1 MGKRI
6 IFGFTLFLTLSL
18 LLGYSAGPVYGFYY
32 DNPGEEAFS
41 TTKFELLLPDV
52 AFGAKNNLFNLENI
66 NIDLTQPGAKADFL
80 GQMSKGYF
88 KSDFYSQLK
97 AGLTIGRF
105 SVHLRPWA
113 TGSFRLAPGV
123 PELIFYG
130 YGPAGNDI
138 NATKSYNLT
147 GTKLNGLA
155 ALSLDFKYGHPISL
169 SPASELGVGVNFRYV
184 QGLAMF
190 HSEVSQGTLVVN
202 GLGDFTFNTKSRYLY
217 AELPGS
223 DDEDFSPGQLFS
235 NPPGRGFLMDLGV
248 VYNQDPY
255 RAGLVLKN
263 IGALKWQTVQ
273 QGTYEGGGEVKTGP
287 NGPEFDG
294 KDVVSEETTLTNY
307 TMTVPI
313 VLQLQGSYRFLKNL
327 YWHVG
332 METGLADG
340 WGISGS
346 PCLQTGIEW
355 RPRHLIRLAGDLAY
369 HDRHLNYQAL
379 LELKLLCFWLR
390 FQVGWVDQFNG
401 VNAAGMFA
409 LHF

>member
-1 MGKRI
+1 MGKK
-6 IFGFTLFLTLSL
+6 FTVAFSL
-18 LLGYSAGPVYGFYY
+18 LLSLTLVLVCSAVPASGFYY

-41 TTKFELLLPDV
+41 TTKFELVFPDV
-52 AFGAKNNLFNLENI
+52 AFGVKNNLFNLENI
-66 NIDLTQPGAKADFL
+66 NIDLTDAGVKAKFL
-80 GQMSKGYF
+80 GQMSQGYF
-88 KSDFYSQLK
+88 KSDLYSQLK

-105 SVHLRPWA
+105 SIHLRPWA

-123 PELIFYG
+123 PELVFYG
-130 YGPAGNDI
+130 YGPENKD
-138 NATKSYNLT
+138 ATKTYNLA

-169 SPASELGVGVNFRYV
+169 SPDSELGVGATFRFV
-184 QGLAMF
+184 RGLAMA
-190 HSEVSQGTLVVN
+190 HMEVSEGTMVVD
-202 GLGDFTFNTKSRYLY
+202 GMGDCNFNAKSRYLY

-223 DDEDFSPGQLFS
+223 DDEGFSLGQLFS
-235 NPPGRGFLMDLGV
+235 EPPGKGFLMDLGV

-263 IGALKWQTVQ
+263 IGFLKWQTVQ
-273 QGTYEGGGEVKTGP
+273 QGVYEGSGEIKTGP
-287 NGPEFDG
+287 DGPEFHG
-294 KDVVSEETTLTNY
+294 KEVDPEKTTLTNY

-332 METGLADG
+332 LETGLADG

-346 PCLQTGIEW
+346 PCLQTGLEW

-379 LELKLLCFWLR
+379 LELKLFCLWLR
-390 FQVGWVDQFNG
+390 FQVGWVDNFNG
-401 VNAAGMFA
+401 VNAAGMLA